1 MRRAAAARTVAL
13 LASLGQ
19 AYGIASV
26 VHAVSVRES
35 GGAAELGWF
44 AASTVVRA
52 VAVRAAALAGT
63 RAASEGELALR
74 RRLVRSVVADPR
86 GRWAKAAEARGRW
99 AKEVEARGP
108 RTKAAESP
116 GSWAKTGEPR
126 EPWTTGAEP
135 PGPWTTGAE
144 PPGPWTTGAEPPGP
158 WTTGAEPEDPAV
170 HGSASA
176 VLGGVPAAGEATVVV
191 LDHPAKL
198 GPYLAEYL
206 PARMALGIGPLLVLA
221 VVAWISLPVAL
232 LLAVAVP
239 IVIVNLIVVGHGAA
253 EVSRRHLARRERL
266 SGYFLDRI
274 QGLGVLRYLGAS
286 EREADEVARVGDEL
300 VDDSLSVLRIGFL
313 STAVVELVVTMAVAV
328 AATYIGLTLLGYVDI
343 PWLPHQMPL
352 RTGLFLLLA
361 VPVYFQPLRAY
372 ASAYHARADADAM
385 ASEVEAF
392 LDGPDAPELFV
403 PPSAPDVVVSAV
415 TVAFD
420 GEPALRDVDM
430 TAAAGSFIAVT
441 GASGAGKTT
450 LLRTIGGYLR
460 CDTGSVGIDG
470 ETGCVPHVV
479 WLSQHPVL
487 FPGTVAGNIALGRPN
502 ADRRTL
508 RGVADEVGLVLR
520 DGLDTEVR
528 EQGAGLSAGEAQR
541 VALARAL
548 LVEDARLWLLD
559 EPTAH
564 LDGRAEAELI
574 EVLRRAARGRTVI
587 VATHS
592 PAMIAAAD
600 GVFHLDQRGSSET
613 AALHPAVASL
623 TVPPPRR
630 GVPVPET
637 SPAPAFRT
645 GRPGRDLIRL
655 LREAG
660 NFAPLRR
667 RLIAGLGL
675 GILAAASAAALTSLA
690 GWFLATCAAAGLAFT
705 TTFNWMIPGT
715 AVRALAVTRTAAR
728 YGDRLATH
736 AATLTFLARLRT
748 ALFARAASAGA
759 EADVLRSGDV
769 LARLTAD
776 VDALDAVVLRVA
788 SPVLTALVVALGGI
802 AVLAA
807 VAPAAATVTAF
818 AVLGLAFVQPLLTLR
833 QSREAARTVSRIQGG
848 CRVAVAEAV
857 DGVME
862 LVAFRATDTA
872 ACRLDDRL
880 TDLAHAESARARRD
894 AARQAVGCFVTGG
907 AVLTVLAEGSRSG
920 LSAPLLILTCLIVA
934 AVCETVEPLRT
945 AADAWADVETAADR
959 VSRLLPTDAR
969 IDIEAA
975 PDHASR
981 PLPAA
986 AGPPSPSRVADSDT
1000 RPAPAAGTT
1009 TLVTGPSGSGKTTFL
1024 RQLAG
1029 ADSRRTVLVAH
1040 DDHIFDG
1047 TIEDNLRLAA
1057 PKATEQELH
1066 DALEG
1071 VCLADLGGLTRA
1083 VGRRGGHLSGGQRR
1097 RLALARALLAEP
1109 DVLLLDEP
1117 TEGLDAPTA
1126 RAVLEAIRER
1136 LPHCALVIVAHDRHR
1151 DHLPWAPD
1159 TEIAMPPILAIDR
1172 VGDTPRA

>member
-1 MRRAAAARTVAL
+1 MRGVLAELAKPVSGAVRRAAAARTVAL
-13 LASLGQ
+13 IASLGQ
-19 AYGIASV
+19 AYGIATV
-26 VHAVSVRES
+26 VHAVSVRDS

-44 AASTVVRA
+44 AASTAIRA
-52 VAVRAAALAGT
+52 VAVRAAALAGA

-86 GRWAKAAEARGRW
+86 GRWAKADSPHARW
-99 AKEVEARGP
+99 AKADSPRAR
-108 RTKAAESP
+108 
-116 GSWAKTGEPR
+116 WAK
-126 EPWTTGAEP
+126 ADS
-135 PGPWTTGAE
+135 
-144 PPGPWTTGAEPPGP
+144 
-158 WTTGAEPEDPAV
+158 PEDPAV
-170 HGSASA
+170 PGSASA
-176 VLGGVPAAGEATVVV
+176 ALGGVPAAGEATVVV

-206 PARMALGIGPLLVLA
+206 PARMALGTGPLLVLA
-221 VVAWISLPVAL
+221 VVAWISLPVAV

-239 IVIVNLIVVGHGAA
+239 IVVGNLIVVGHGAA

-286 EREADEVARVGDEL
+286 KREADEVARVGDEL
-300 VDDSLSVLRIGFL
+300 VDDSLAVLRIGFL

-343 PWLPHQMPL
+343 PWLPPRMSL

-392 LDGPDAPELFV
+392 LDGPDVPELFV
-403 PPSAPDVVVSAV
+403 PPSAPDVVVNSV
-415 TVAFD
+415 TVVFD

-430 TAAAGSFIAVT
+430 TAEAGSFIAVT

-479 WLSQHPVL
+479 WHSQHPVL
-487 FPGTVAGNIALGRPN
+487 LPGTVADNIALGRPD

-520 DGLDTEVR
+520 DGLDTKVGER
-528 EQGAGLSAGEAQR
+528 GAGLSAGEAQR

-574 EVLRRAARGRTVI
+574 EVLRNAARGRTVI

-592 PAMIAAAD
+592 PAMLAAAD
-600 GVFHLDQRGSSET
+600 GVWHLDERGSSET

-623 TVPPPRR
+623 TVPQPRR
-630 GVPVPET
+630 AVPAPEA

-645 GRPGRDLIRL
+645 GRPGRDLVRL

-675 GILAAASAAALTSLA
+675 GVLAAVSAAALTSMA
-690 GWFLATCAAAGLAFT
+690 GWFLATCAAAGLAYT
-705 TTFNWMIPGT
+705 TTFNWMLPGT
-715 AVRALAVTRTAAR
+715 LVRALAVTRTVAR

-736 AATLTFLARLRT
+736 VATLTFLARLRT
-748 ALFARAASAGA
+748 ALFARAASAGP

-807 VAPAAATVTAF
+807 VAPAAAVVTAV
-818 AVLGLAFVQPLLTLR
+818 AVLGLAVMQPWLTLR
-833 QSREAARTVSRIQGG
+833 HSREVARGVSRMQAG

-857 DGVME
+857 DAVME

-872 ACRLDDRL
+872 ACRIDDRL
-880 TDLAHAESARARRD
+880 TDLSHVASARARRD

-945 AADAWADVETAADR
+945 AADAWADVEAAADR
-959 VSRLLPTDAR
+959 VSRLM
-969 IDIEAA
+969 
-975 PDHASR
+975 
-981 PLPAA
+981 PAGA
-986 AGPPSPSRVADSDT
+986 EPSLPSRAADSGT
-1000 RPAPAAGTT
+1000 RPAPAPAAGTT
-1009 TLVTGPSGSGKTTFL
+1009 TLVTGPSGSGKTTYL

-1057 PKATEQELH
+1057 PEATEQELH

-1071 VCLADLGGLTRA
+1071 VCLADLGGPARA
-1083 VGRRGGHLSGGQRR
+1083 VGRRGEHLSGGQRR

-1126 RAVLEAIRER
+1126 RAVLEAIRAR
-1136 LPHCALVIVAHDRHR
+1136 LPRCTLVVVAHDRHR
-1151 DHLPWAPD
+1151 DHLPWAAD
-1159 TEIAMPPILAIDR
+1159 TEIAMAPILAPILAVDR
-1172 VGDTPRA
+1172 VSDIPEA